1 MWGVIPVS
9 CLPSRELPELDERVL
24 AGGQDVLPVAGEG
37 DGGDGR
43 AVVRLQEG
51 RHAPDGHAV
60 RVRVS
65 RLQEGVQTVHLPVG
79 HTVPDLYAAVRGATK
94 GNGCKCVI

>member
-9 CLPSRELPELDERVL
+9 CLPSGELPELDERVL

-51 RHAPDGHAV
+51 RHAPDGSECECHAFRKV
-60 RVRVS
+60 F
-65 RLQEGVQTVHLPVG
+65 RLFTYLLDTPSQIFMQPSVEPL
-79 HTVPDLYAAVRGATK
+79 K
-94 GNGCKCVI
+94 GMDVNV